1 MQMDRDEALRL
12 LSDQKVEI
20 RRRFG
25 VKSIALFGST
35 ARGEA
40 GPDSDID
47 VLVEFEPSA
56 TPSLLD
62 FIDLKHFLSDELNTG
77 VDLVDRRTI
86 IPELRNSILSGA
98 VDV

>member
-1 MQMDRDEALRL
+1 MERDEALRL
-12 LSDQKVEI
+12 LSNRKGEI

-35 ARGEA
+35 ARGAA
-40 GPDSDID
+40 GADSDVD
-47 VLVEFEPSA
+47 VLVEFEPTA

-62 FIDLKHFLSDELNTG
+62 FIHLKHFLSDELNTG

-86 IPELRNSILSGA
+86 IPELRDSILSGA
-98 VDV
+98 IDV

>member
-1 MQMDRDEALRL
+1 MERDEALRL
-12 LSDQKVEI
+12 LSDQKVEV

-35 ARGEA
+35 ARDEA
-40 GPDSDID
+40 GLDSDVD
-47 VLVEFEPSA
+47 VLVEFEPTA
-56 TPSLLD
+56 TTSLLD
-62 FIDLKHFLSDELNTG
+62 FIHLKHFLSDELKTG

-86 IPELRNSILSGA
+86 IPELRDSILSGA

>member
-1 MQMDRDEALRL
+1 MERDEALRL
-12 LSDQKVEI
+12 LSGQKVEI

-25 VKSIALFGST
+25 VKSMSLFGST
-35 ARGEA
+35 ARDEA
-40 GPDSDID
+40 GPDSDVD
-47 VLVEFEPSA
+47 VLVEFEPTA

-62 FIDLKHFLSDELNTG
+62 FIDLKHFLSDELKMG

-98 VDV
+98 IDV